1 MRCVRQRMALWLNRN
16 WLRETVMA
24 LTIPTISDCPDVLD
38 AALVAQF
45 HRDGYLAFEN
55 VLTTEEVEAAKDAL
69 TVVHARQYEAAKAG
83 RAQVREA
90 NPKATKNYS
99 GMSLITPD
107 SGFGIHYE
115 PGLNPMDLTVDEA
128 EAKFRKMHGYE
139 DQHPI
144 FQALIKHDRTKG
156 FIESVLGERA
166 VLKGT
171 MALSKPPF
179 IGSEKP
185 WHQDNAYF
193 NWLPL
198 EALATA
204 WIALDD
210 ATIENGCMHVLQ
222 GMHVKGAFKHCH
234 TIDCQIVPGRLDYSD
249 AIPVELKAGGA
260 MIFSS
265 MLPHQTPPNSSAGR
279 RRALQFQYRG
289 ESTRAVS
296 KEEFGKVFVEADGTP
311 ASCALGER
319 VDG

>member
-1 MRCVRQRMALWLNRN
+1 
-16 WLRETVMA
+16 MA
-24 LTIPTISDCPDVLD
+24 LTTSAILDCPNDLD
-38 AALVAQF
+38 EALVAQF

-55 VLTTEEVEAAKDAL
+55 VLTKEEVMAARAAL
-69 TVVHARQYEAAKAG
+69 TEVHARMFEDAKAG
-83 RAQVREA
+83 RARIREA
-90 NPKATKNYS
+90 NPNATKNYS
-99 GMSLITPD
+99 GMSLLALEGG
-107 SGFGIHYE
+107 GFGIHYE
-115 PGLNPMDLTVDEA
+115 PGLNPMDLTIEEA
-128 EAKFRKMHGYE
+128 EAKFRKVHGYE
-139 DQHPI
+139 KQHPV
-144 FQALIKHDRTKG
+144 FQALVNHDRTKG
-156 FIESVLGERA
+156 FIEKVLGEEA
-166 VLKGT
+166 ILKGT

-198 EALATA
+198 ELVATV

-210 ATIENGCMHVLQ
+210 ATIENGCMHVLP

-249 AIPVELKAGGA
+249 AVPIELKAGGA
-260 MIFSS
+260 MFFSA
-265 MLPHQTPPNSSAGR
+265 MLPHQTPPNGSAGR

-289 ESTRAVS
+289 ESTYEVS
-296 KEEFGKVFVEADGTP
+296 KEEFGAAFVEADGTP

>member
-1 MRCVRQRMALWLNRN
+1 MSLISS
-16 WLRETVMA
+16 
-24 LTIPTISDCPDVLD
+24 TIPECPEDLD
-38 AALVAQF
+38 DALLAQY

-55 VLTTEEVEAAKDAL
+55 VLTKKEVDDAKAAL
-69 TVVHARQYEAAKAG
+69 TEVHGTLFQDAKAG
-83 RAQVREA
+83 RAHVREA
-90 NPKATKNYS
+90 KPNATKNYS
-99 GMSLITPD
+99 GMQIFHPEKRHSV
-107 SGFGIHYE
+107 HYE
-115 PGLNPMDLTVDEA
+115 PGLNPIDLNEVEA
-128 EAKFRKMHGYE
+128 EEKFRKVHGYE
-139 DQHPI
+139 NQHPV
-144 FQALIKHDRTKG
+144 FQQLVEHGRTKG
-156 FIESVLGERA
+156 FIERVLGESA

-198 EALATA
+198 ELVATV

-210 ATIENGCMHVLQ
+210 ATIENGCMHVLP

-234 TIDCQIVPGRLDYSD
+234 TIDCQIVPGRLDYSG
-249 AIPVELKAGGA
+249 AVPIELKAGGA
-260 MIFSS
+260 MFFSA
-265 MLPHQTPPNSSAGR
+265 MLPHQTPPNGSSGR

-289 ESTRAVS
+289 ETTYEVS
-296 KEEFGKVFVEADGTP
+296 REEFGAAFVEADGTP

>member
-1 MRCVRQRMALWLNRN
+1 
-16 WLRETVMA
+16 MA
-24 LTIPTISDCPDVLD
+24 LTTSMVLECPNDLD
-38 AALVAQF
+38 EALVAQF

-55 VLTTEEVEAAKDAL
+55 VLTKEEVVAARAAL
-69 TVVHARQYEAAKAG
+69 TEVHARMYEDAKAG
-83 RAQVREA
+83 RAKVREA
-90 NPKATKNYS
+90 NLNATKNYS
-99 GMSLITPD
+99 GMSLLSLD
-107 SGFGIHYE
+107 GGGFGIHYE
-115 PGLNPMDLTVDEA
+115 PGLNPMDLTIEEA
-128 EAKFRKMHGYE
+128 EAKFRKVHGYE
-139 DQHPI
+139 DQHPV
-144 FQALIKHDRTKG
+144 FQALVDHDRTKG
-156 FIESVLGERA
+156 FIEKVLDETA

-198 EALATA
+198 ERLATV

-210 ATIENGCMHVLQ
+210 ATIENGCMHVLP
-222 GMHVKGAFKHCH
+222 GFHVKGAFKHCH
-234 TIDCQIVPGRLDYSD
+234 TIDCQIVPGRLDYSE

-260 MIFSS
+260 MIFSA
-265 MLPHQTPPNSSAGR
+265 MLPHQTPPNGCAGR

-289 ESTRAVS
+289 ESTYEVS
-296 KEEFGKVFVEADGTP
+296 KEEFGAAFLEADGTP

>member
-1 MRCVRQRMALWLNRN
+1 MAAVSL
-16 WLRETVMA
+16 EIA
-24 LTIPTISDCPDVLD
+24 ECPDTLD
-38 AALVAQF
+38 ATLIEQY

-55 VLTTEEVEAAKDAL
+55 VLSAEEVEAAKTGLSEIHEGLFEDAL
-69 TVVHARQYEAAKAG
+69 NG
-83 RAQVREA
+83 RAHVREA
-90 NPKATKNYS
+90 NANATKNYS
-99 GMSLITPD
+99 GMHIRHPEN
-107 SGFGIHYE
+107 GFSIHYE
-115 PGLNPMDLTVDEA
+115 PGLNPLDLSVDEA
-128 EAKFRKMHGYE
+128 EGKFRKVHGYE
-139 DQHPI
+139 NQHPV
-144 FQALIKHDRTKG
+144 FQALVEHPRTKG
-156 FIESVLGERA
+156 FIEAALGLK
-166 VLKGT
+166 VFLKGT

-210 ATIENGCMHVLQ
+210 TTVENGCMYVLP
-222 GMHVKGAFKHCH
+222 GMHVKGAFRHVH

-249 AIPVELKAGGA
+249 AIPIEMKAGGA
-260 MIFSS
+260 MVFSS
-265 MLPHQTPPNSSAGR
+265 MLPHQTPPNRTASR

-289 ESTRAVS
+289 ENTRAVS
-296 KEEFGKVFVEADGTP
+296 KEEFGEAFVEADGTP

>member
-1 MRCVRQRMALWLNRN
+1 MAVTTPEIL
-16 WLRETVMA
+16 E
-24 LTIPTISDCPDVLD
+24 CPESLD
-38 AALVAQF
+38 ADLIAQF

-55 VLTTEEVEAAKDAL
+55 VLTSEEVEAAKVAL
-69 TVVHARQYEAAKAG
+69 TEVHQQLFEDAKAG
-83 RAQVREA
+83 RANVREA
-90 NPKATKNYS
+90 KPNATKNYS
-99 GMSLITPD
+99 GMHIYHPEGKHSV
-107 SGFGIHYE
+107 HYE
-115 PGLNPMDLTVDEA
+115 PGLNPLDLTVGEA
-128 EAKFRKMHGYE
+128 EEKFRKVHGYE
-139 DQHPI
+139 NQHPV
-144 FQALIKHDRTKG
+144 FQGLVAHERTQG
-156 FIESVLGERA
+156 FIAQVLGESV

-198 EALATA
+198 NLVATV

-210 ATIENGCMHVLQ
+210 ATIENGCMHVLP

-260 MIFSS
+260 MFFSA
-265 MLPHQTPPNSSAGR
+265 MLPHQTPPNGSAGR

-289 ESTRAVS
+289 ESTYEVS
-296 KEEFGKVFVEADGTP
+296 KEEFGKVFVEADGTT

>member
-1 MRCVRQRMALWLNRN
+1 
-16 WLRETVMA
+16 MA
-24 LTIPTISDCPDVLD
+24 LTIPEILDCPDTLD
-38 AALVAQF
+38 EALVAQF

-55 VLTTEEVEAAKDAL
+55 VLTSDEVD
-69 TVVHARQYEAAKAG
+69 AAKAALTEIHTG
-83 RAQVREA
+83 LFKAATAGDARVREA

-99 GMSLITPD
+99 GMSLIAPGT
-107 SGFGIHYE
+107 GFGIHYE
-115 PGLNPMDLTVDEA
+115 PGINPMDLMIDEA

-139 DQHPI
+139 DQHLV
-144 FQALIKHDRTKG
+144 FQQLVAHARTQG
-156 FIESVLGERA
+156 FVSQVLGEKA
-166 VLKGT
+166 ILKNT

-198 EALATA
+198 EALATV

-210 ATIENGCMHVLQ
+210 ATIENGCMHVLP
-222 GMHVKGAFKHCH
+222 GMHVKGGFKHCH
-234 TIDCQIVPGRLDYSD
+234 TIDCQIVPGRLDYAD
-249 AIPVELKAGGA
+249 AIPVEMKAGGA
-260 MIFSS
+260 MIFSA
-265 MLPHQTPPNSSAGR
+265 MLPHQTPPNGSASR

-289 ESTRAVS
+289 ESTYEVS
-296 KEEFGKVFVEADGTP
+296 IEEFGKVFVEADGTT